1 MFIEFKASVHKPT
14 TGSTGST
21 GKIGK
26 GVEIRIATKCFAN
39 YSLSVPRAPRGFVS
53 TENDSV

>member
-1 MFIEFKASVHKPT
+1 MFMEFKASVHKPT
-14 TGSTGST
+14 TGST

-39 YSLSVPRAPRGFVS
+39 YSPSVPRAPRGFVS